1 MGNVLNINNNDNN
14 NNNNNWEE
22 IWELAEETEEWGLNM
37 EGGINQ
43 WRFMR
48 VYHIK
53 ERQLL

>member
-1 MGNVLNINNNDNN
+1 MGNIININNNDN

-37 EGGINQ
+37 EGEINE

-48 VYHIK
+48 INPKTK